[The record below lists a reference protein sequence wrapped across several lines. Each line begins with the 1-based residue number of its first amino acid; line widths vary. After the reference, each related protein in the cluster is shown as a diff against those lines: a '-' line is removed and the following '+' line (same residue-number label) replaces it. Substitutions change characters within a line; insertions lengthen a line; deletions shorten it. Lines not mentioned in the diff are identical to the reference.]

1 MIFDW
6 APTAGVIV
14 DIAMLG
20 FICTTVY
27 LAYRKGLVD
36 VIAKILA
43 FVIAIILTAM
53 LYKPVSNFMLEKT
66 SLKATYSSS
75 IQTVLSKTSLA
86 DGELITKEQVNLPS
100 SILDFINSQAKTAIS
115 SGQETV
121 IEKVSDALAIKLV
134 QLMAMLLVFIII
146 RIVLIFAQSLLTIFA
161 KLPLINIVNKLGGA
175 AYGFIK
181 AILIL
186 YFILAV
192 LSIITTFNSTWNF
205 MYAIKAS
212 HIGGYLYNHNIIMNL
227 FSH

>member
-6 APTAGVIV
+6 APAAGVIV
-14 DIAMLG
+14 DIAMLA

-86 DGELITKEQVNLPS
+86 DGELITKEQVNLPN

-115 SGQETV
+115 SGQEAV
-121 IEKVSDALAIKLV
+121 IEKV
-134 QLMAMLLVFIII
+134 
-146 RIVLIFAQSLLTIFA
+146 
-161 KLPLINIVNKLGGA
+161 
-175 AYGFIK
+175 
-181 AILIL
+181 
-186 YFILAV
+186 
-192 LSIITTFNSTWNF
+192 
-205 MYAIKAS
+205 
-212 HIGGYLYNHNIIMNL
+212 
-227 FSH
+227 